1 LLIQL
6 LHMSTLLNATRE
18 GGIGVDPRE
27 TLSVASMSGLQI
39 TVVAMTVALTALDG
53 LDVLAIS
60 LASPGIAAEWHID
73 RAALGVVLSA
83 ELAGMSLGSIV
94 LGRAA
99 DRIGRRPVLLVCLL
113 LMTVGMFMVPLA
125 RGTADLSIWRL
136 LTGLGVGGMLATA
149 SAVAGEFSSS
159 SRREFSVSLMAI
171 GYPIGAV
178 AGGLIGAGLL
188 RGHDWRSVFYLGGTL
203 TALFIPVIFLLLPE
217 SVHWLTAKQPG
228 GALAKINDAL
238 TRMGHSAVTSL
249 PAMTGPAVS
258 GGWRRLFSPELRLFT
273 LLATAGYSFHILT
286 FYYIL
291 KWVPA
296 IVVDM
301 GFRASSAAGVLV
313 WTNIGGVVG
322 AVSFGLL
329 AKRLGLQRL
338 TMVLMLLSAAS
349 VVAFGRSS
357 PNLQQLSMTCA
368 GVGFCITAATVGMYG
383 VFVRGF
389 PTSARSSGAG
399 FGLGFGRG
407 GSLIAPI
414 LAGFLFQRG
423 HSLASVSTI
432 MALGSLIGAAAVF
445 TLSLPTKAS

>member
-1 LLIQL
+1 V
-6 LHMSTLLNATRE
+6 STLLNATPE
-18 GGIGVDPRE
+18 GGTSVDPRE
-27 TLSVASMSGLQI
+27 TLLVAPMSGLQI
-39 TVVAMTVALTALDG
+39 AVVAMTVALTALDG

-73 RAALGVVLSA
+73 RAALGIVLSA
-83 ELAGMSLGSIV
+83 ELAGMSVGSIV

-99 DRIGRRPVLLVCLL
+99 DRIGRRPIVLVCLL
-113 LMTVGMFMVPLA
+113 LMTAGMFMVALA
-125 RGTADLSIWRL
+125 RGTVDLSVWRL

-149 SAVAGEFSSS
+149 SAVAGEFSNS
-159 SRREFSVSLMAI
+159 SRRELSVSLMAI

-188 RGHDWRSVFYLGGTL
+188 RGHDWRSVFYFGGIL
-203 TALFIPVIFLLLPE
+203 TAFFIPVIFLLLPE
-217 SVHWLTAKQPG
+217 SVHWLAAKQPG
-228 GALAKINDAL
+228 GALAKINDTL
-238 TRMGHSAVTSL
+238 TRMGHSQVASL
-249 PAMTGPAVS
+249 PTTTTAVKGS
-258 GGWRRLFSPELRLFT
+258 WKRLFSSELRPFT

-291 KWVPA
+291 KWLPA
-296 IVVDM
+296 IVVNM

-338 TMVLMLLSAAS
+338 TMVLMLVSAAS

-357 PNLQQLSMTCA
+357 PNLQQLSVICA

-383 VFVRGF
+383 VFARGF
-389 PTSARSSGAG
+389 PTAARSSGAG
-399 FGLGFGRG
+399 FGLGIGRG

-423 HSLASVSTI
+423 HTLAGVSTI

-445 TLSLPTKAS
+445 TLSLPTHLDR

>member
-1 LLIQL
+1 
-6 LHMSTLLNATRE
+6 MPTLPYATIE
-18 GGIGVDPRE
+18 GTASVDPRE
-27 TLSVASMSGLQI
+27 TLSAAPMSGLQI
-39 TVVAMTVALTALDG
+39 AVVAMTVALTALDG

-73 RAALGVVLSA
+73 RAALGIVLSA

-99 DRIGRRPVLLVCLL
+99 DRIGRRPIMHVCLL
-113 LMTVGMFMVPLA
+113 LMTTGMFMVPLA
-125 RGTADLSIWRL
+125 QGMVDLSVWRL

-149 SAVAGEFSSS
+149 SAVAGEFSNN
-159 SRREFSVSLMAI
+159 SRRELSVSLMAI

-178 AGGLIGAGLL
+178 AGGLIGAMLL
-188 RGHDWRSVFYLGGTL
+188 RGHDWRSVFYFGGAL
-203 TALFIPVIFLLLPE
+203 TTIFIPVIFFLLPE
-217 SVHWLTAKQPG
+217 SVHWLAVKRPV
-228 GALAKINDAL
+228 GALEKINATL
-238 TRMGHSAVTSL
+238 TKMGHSRLTSL
-249 PAMTGPAVS
+249 PTMTAAAD
-258 GGWRRLFSPELRLFT
+258 GGSWKRLFSWELRSFT

-338 TMVLMLLSAAS
+338 TIVLMLLSAAS

-357 PNLQQLSMTCA
+357 PNLLQLSMICA

-383 VFVRGF
+383 IFVRGF

-399 FGLGFGRG
+399 FGLGVGRG

-414 LAGFLFQRG
+414 LAGILFQGG
-423 HSLASVSTI
+423 HTLAIVSTI

-445 TLSLPTKAS
+445 TLSFPSKATA